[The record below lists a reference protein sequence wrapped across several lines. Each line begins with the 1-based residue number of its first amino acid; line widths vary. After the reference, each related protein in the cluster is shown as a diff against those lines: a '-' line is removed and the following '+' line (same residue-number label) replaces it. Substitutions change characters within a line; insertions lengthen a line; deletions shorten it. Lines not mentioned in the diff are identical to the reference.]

1 MFEAGDVVDAQ
12 ALRRW
17 AELGLKAIEERHDEI
32 NVLNVFPVP
41 DGDTG
46 TNLLITV
53 RSAVEGL
60 RASGTRETAAG
71 VLDALARGAFTGAR
85 GNSGVILAQILRG
98 MADATATAEQLDAP
112 GIAHALDRAAA
123 AVMRALSTPA
133 DGTIVS
139 VLHAAA
145 TGASRLG
152 TDATPADVAL
162 AAADAAAAA
171 LQRTVTQLDVLA
183 EAGVVDAGGLGL
195 LILLDVFVEVV
206 TGERPDR
213 RLSLTTRPVPPVRS
227 AVRPDATRQEL
238 STADD
243 DTVQDY
249 EVMYFVGDTDDERME
264 ALRTRLDALGNS
276 VAVVG
281 DGAGTWSVHV
291 HCCDAGA
298 AVEAGLAAGTVHRIE
313 ITCFALDAVRRDNCG
328 RDNCDGHGEPPA
340 SPGRAVLA
348 VVEGDGAAELF
359 EAEGA
364 VVVRADRPMTIP
376 GVLDAI
382 RAVDAPEVLVLPN
395 GSLSEQN
402 LIAVGAAT
410 RDDHRSVMFLPS
422 WSMVQGLASLAVH
435 DAGRDSVD
443 DAFTMTEAAATTRW
457 GSLRIAQERALTWV
471 GTCEPGDSL
480 GLSGHDVVVI
490 EHDLVAAGASLLDK
504 VLAAGGELVTMLVG
518 SGAPEGLAE
527 QLTAHLDAHHPEVEV
542 VVYHGGQGSDL
553 LQLGVE

>member
-1 MFEAGDVVDAQ
+1 
-12 ALRRW
+12 
-17 AELGLKAIEERHDEI
+17 
-32 NVLNVFPVP
+32 
-41 DGDTG
+41 
-46 TNLLITV
+46 
-53 RSAVEGL
+53 
-60 RASGTRETAAG
+60 
-71 VLDALARGAFTGAR
+71 
-85 GNSGVILAQILRG
+85 
-98 MADATATAEQLDAP
+98 
-112 GIAHALDRAAA
+112 
-123 AVMRALSTPA
+123 
-133 DGTIVS
+133 
-139 VLHAAA
+139 
-145 TGASRLG
+145 
-152 TDATPADVAL
+152 
-162 AAADAAAAA
+162 

-227 AVRPDATRQEL
+227 AGRPDATRQEL

-328 RDNCDGHGEPPA
+328 GHGQPPA

>member
-1 MFEAGDVVDAQ
+1 
-12 ALRRW
+12 
-17 AELGLKAIEERHDEI
+17 
-32 NVLNVFPVP
+32 
-41 DGDTG
+41 
-46 TNLLITV
+46 
-53 RSAVEGL
+53 
-60 RASGTRETAAG
+60 
-71 VLDALARGAFTGAR
+71 
-85 GNSGVILAQILRG
+85 
-98 MADATATAEQLDAP
+98 
-112 GIAHALDRAAA
+112 
-123 AVMRALSTPA
+123 
-133 DGTIVS
+133 
-139 VLHAAA
+139 
-145 TGASRLG
+145 
-152 TDATPADVAL
+152 
-162 AAADAAAAA
+162 
-171 LQRTVTQLDVLA
+171 
-183 EAGVVDAGGLGL
+183 
-195 LILLDVFVEVV
+195 
-206 TGERPDR
+206 
-213 RLSLTTRPVPPVRS
+213 
-227 AVRPDATRQEL
+227 
-238 STADD
+238 
-243 DTVQDY
+243 
-249 EVMYFVGDTDDERME
+249 
-264 ALRTRLDALGNS
+264 
-276 VAVVG
+276 
-281 DGAGTWSVHV
+281 
-291 HCCDAGA
+291 
-298 AVEAGLAAGTVHRIE
+298 AGLAAGTVHRIE
-313 ITCFALDAVRRDNCG
+313 ITCFALDAVRRDNCS
-328 RDNCDGHGEPPA
+328 RDNCDGRGEPPA

-376 GVLDAI
+376 GLLDAI

-395 GSLSEQN
+395 GALSEQN